1 MSKATETRNKKHDF
15 FISYYSGTGFVFAKY
30 LREHAKDFGRDAF
43 LDKVDIDKNI
53 NEETDEWRS
62 QIDQAIEESNNVILI
77 MTLGFKER
85 REIKRELEKAW
96 ENGISVFLFK
106 KDDLDD
112 RELILEIDTKTIDF
126 SKNEYTPF
134 SDACDLLTKVED
146 TLRGKRVS
154 QKKSSFVQEAE
165 KIIATEGLEIKQAN
179 IPILEMVVGAS
190 YDNEEWLPANSQNGN
205 LLRLSPYHCNCGQM
219 RPKRGFFEYEPYNK
233 EKPLDFFL
241 KVTTNGFFHLVE
253 PLRHDE
259 LFYLD
264 VFFHQILEMLFYCIT
279 VMKNKQ
285 LNTKQSAVIYLRN
298 VRNLD
303 VRLGSFQ
310 RARFSF
316 SNSAPEPFFAEF
328 NPSSDWKEIG
338 VVVQKVYGELCQ
350 EIGYTDTTEEIIKQ
364 RLREIVRSNFYR
376 SPQEHIELGHY
387 HILLPAIQA
396 DDLGFVVEKK
406 KEQK

>member
-112 RELILEIDTKTIDF
+112 RELIMEIDTKTIDF

-134 SDACDLLTKVED
+134 SDACDLLTKVEN

-154 QKKSSFVQEAE
+154 QKKSSFIQEAE
-165 KIIATEGLEIKQAN
+165 KIIAAEGLEIKQAN

-205 LLRLSPYHCNCGQM
+205 LLSLSPYHYKCGQM

-303 VRLGSFQ
+303 VRLVSFQ
-310 RARFSF
+310 RARYSF

-338 VVVQKVYGELCQ
+338 AVVQKVYGELCQ

-364 RLREIVRSNFYR
+364 RLREIVRFNFYR
-376 SPQEHIELGHY
+376 SPQEYIGLGH